1 MGAASR
7 THYEA
12 STSVNVYR
20 QVSTASVYKQ
30 PAARPASA
38 PPRRAAVSPVPH
50 SLAATTAAPQQNIT
64 SYNAAT
70 TAAATAVASI
80 KDAAEE
86 ECRQTPVDVV
96 RHHVAQHLSH
106 VPQHLIPPRASYTSN
121 STLEE
126 PLSPLNGD
134 GTASNNV
141 AVTTRASV
149 TWRAGSRVFEH
160 ARRIQ
165 QAQTQVLY
173 DEAQVQAK
181 TPVLRSVVEVANE
194 WNAHARRAS
203 RLQQIARLEQNRQD
217 VQAQRFDSTVNL
229 RMLLE
234 RESELQ
240 ARERESHM
248 SGECTAP
255 LLPTASGEMPMD
267 IRQHAVVSDRT
278 GADARFMSSLQ
289 LPRGSGGSPATS
301 PLSAVLSARSSHAAA
316 AQGGRKEVALFKQD
330 ARDDFKFIRILAS
343 HSAHGGR
350 AAPPRA
356 LQSSILSTTAEY
368 ANEAVGTSDTTAQ
381 QSRSESPQRSD
392 IQSPM
397 TGGRRVSLSPPR
409 MSPHGKSP
417 TRSSLATRMLPSTRT
432 LAEDGAA
439 GVSQG
444 EGAEEHHVC
453 ESQEAIAGL
462 LGQPSPGQLGEIA
475 RQKIANV
482 IMVDGLASHK
492 EHLRRH
498 APVVYRS
505 KYGIMTNDHL
515 CSHEQR
521 DNTLGCKGK
530 GLDTPL
536 GLPMQVCRCV
546 CCCACCLY

>member
-1 MGAASR
+1 M
-7 THYEA
+7 
-12 STSVNVYR
+12 
-20 QVSTASVYKQ
+20 
-30 PAARPASA
+30 
-38 PPRRAAVSPVPH
+38 
-50 SLAATTAAPQQNIT
+50 
-64 SYNAAT
+64 
-70 TAAATAVASI
+70 

-96 RHHVAQHLSH
+96 LHHVPQHLSHVAQHLS
-106 VPQHLIPPRASYTSN
+106 PPRASDTSN

-126 PLSPLNGD
+126 PLSRHNGD

-141 AVTTRASV
+141 AVSTRASV
-149 TWRAGSRVFEH
+149 TWRAGTGVGVALKADSRVFEH

-165 QAQTQVLY
+165 LAQTQVLY
-173 DEAQVQAK
+173 DEAQVRAK
-181 TPVLRSVVEVANE
+181 TPVLRCVVEVANE

-203 RLQQIARLEQNRQD
+203 RLQQISRLEQSRQD

-234 RESELQ
+234 RERELQ

-248 SGECTAP
+248 LGECTAP

-267 IRQHAVVSDRT
+267 IRQHAAVSERT

-316 AQGGRKEVALFKQD
+316 EQGGRKEVALFKQD

-343 HSAHGGR
+343 HGAHGGR

-356 LQSSILSTTAEY
+356 LQSSILSTTSEY
-368 ANEAVGTSDTTAQ
+368 ANEAVGTGNTTAQ

-392 IQSPM
+392 SQWPM
-397 TGGRRVSLSPPR
+397 TGGRRVSLSPPC

-417 TRSSLATRMLPSTRT
+417 TRSSLATRMLHSTRA

-439 GVSQG
+439 GGSQG
-444 EGAEEHHVC
+444 EEAEEHQVC
-453 ESQEAIAGL
+453 ETQEATAGL
-462 LGQPSPGQLGEIA
+462 LAQPSPGQLGEIA
-475 RQKIANV
+475 RKKIANV
-482 IMVDGLASHK
+482 IMVDRLALHK

-536 GLPMQVCRCV
+536 GQPMQVCRCV
-546 CCCACCLY
+546 CCCVCCLC